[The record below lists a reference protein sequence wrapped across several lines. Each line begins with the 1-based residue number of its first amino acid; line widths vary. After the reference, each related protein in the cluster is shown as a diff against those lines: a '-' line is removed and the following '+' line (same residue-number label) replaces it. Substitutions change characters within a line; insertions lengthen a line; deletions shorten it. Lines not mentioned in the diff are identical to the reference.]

1 MQKESLEIAS
11 EIIFKAIDES
21 NINIV
26 DKVELLRNLRNLL
39 DSENYDRDIKI
50 LELNQKRRWLNW
62 VVETQD

>member
-50 LELNQKRRWLNW
+50 LELNQKRR
-62 VVETQD
+62 